1 MILRALANFAGFQS
15 VWFLSL
21 FGAGTQRSW
30 LGAVALAAFTLW
42 HFSAAANRR
51 ADLVLVAVA
60 CAVGLVVDTAFI
72 QAHLL
77 AYAEPLPFAAVAPYW
92 ILGMWINFA
101 LTLNGSMRWLHGR
114 YLLAAGLG
122 AIGGPLAYMA
132 GVGLGAAEL
141 LASGTVVYGSLAVA
155 WAIVVPLLVLATERV
170 NRRWPPNG
178 PPNGP
183 VSGRERHQLRAGVGG

>member
-1 MILRALANFAGFQS
+1 LILRALANFAGFQS

-42 HFSAAANRR
+42 HFSAAANPR

-183 VSGRERHQLRAGVGG
+183 VSGQERHQLRAGVGG

>member
-1 MILRALANFAGFQS
+1 LIVRGLVNFFGFQS

-42 HFSAAANRR
+42 HFSTAANPR

-60 CAVGLVVDTAFI
+60 CAVGFIVDTAFI

-132 GVGLGAAEL
+132 GVRLGAAEL
-141 LASGTVVYGSLAVA
+141 LAGGTVVYGSLAVA
-155 WAIVVPLLVLATERV
+155 WAIAVPLLVLATERV
-170 NRRWPPNG
+170 NRRWPPD
-178 PPNGP
+178 GP
-183 VSGRERHQLRAGVGG
+183 VSGQERHQLRAGAGG

>member
-42 HFSAAANRR
+42 HFSAAANPR

-183 VSGRERHQLRAGVGG
+183 VSGQERHQLRAGVGG

>member
-1 MILRALANFAGFQS
+1 LILRGLVNFLGFQS

-30 LGAVALAAFTLW
+30 LGALALAAFTVW
-42 HFSAAANRR
+42 HFRTAVSPR
-51 ADLVLVAVA
+51 ADLALAGIA
-60 CAVGLVVDTAFI
+60 CVVGFLADTAFI

-114 YLLAAGLG
+114 YLLAAMLG
-122 AIGGPLAYMA
+122 AVGGPLAYVA
-132 GVGLGAAEL
+132 GVKLGAAVL
-141 LASGTVVYGSLAVA
+141 LDRGTVVYGALAVV
-155 WAIVVPLLVLATERV
+155 WALGVPLLVVATEMV
-170 NRRWPPNG
+170 NRRWPPDG
-178 PPNGP
+178 PK
-183 VSGRERHQLRAGVGG
+183 SHQLRAGG